1 MLHRVEPLRNSL
13 KSLQDESQ
21 VNEIKARDLDAV
33 IQQLEKSIAKYKTE
47 YAELISE
54 AQTIKLDLT
63 TVQSKVDR
71 SVALLSSLSNE
82 KTRWENSNESF
93 KIQMSTIIGDVV
105 LSSAF
110 MAYGG
115 YFDQAM
121 RNTLFTTWI
130 NHLKDANLKFK
141 EDLARIEYLSNA
153 DERLNWNASALPTDD
168 LCIENAIMLKRFNRY
183 PLIIDPSGQATDFI
197 MNMYRDRKITKTSFL
212 DNSFRKNLESALRF
226 GNPILIQDVENYD
239 PILNPVLNK
248 EIRRTGGRV
257 LITLGDQDIDFSPS
271 FTMFLT
277 TRDPTVEFAPDTC
290 SRVTFVNF
298 TVTRASLQ
306 AQCLHQVLKCERP
319 DVEEKRLDLLK
330 VQGEFQRRL
339 RALEK
344 GLLQALNDVKGRI
357 LDDDSII
364 GKLEKIKKEAAEISR
379 KVAETDTIMKEV
391 DTVINQY
398 LALAQS
404 CSSIFFTM
412 DTLNQLHAMYQ
423 YSLQYFLEIFNNVLT
438 NNKNLSS
445 IKDPNQR
452 LLTITHDLFYMT
464 YYRVARGMLH
474 YDRIVLALLLSK
486 IFLKGFKNEP
496 SIETEFRQMLNSN
509 VALIASN
516 SAQSGPLVDNL
527 TTEQTDAMLRL
538 SKTPAFKNL
547 KNQIMTTKDF
557 VKWLESDNPETN
569 VPTLWTETITLSEI
583 AVVMKKLL
591 IIKAFRPDK
600 FISMAEIFVAS
611 VFDPE
616 FMQQAENLLDFAN
629 IVENE
634 IKATTPILMCS
645 VPGYDA
651 SGRVEDLA
659 AEKGKPIVS
668 IAIGSAEGFAEA
680 EKALNTSSK
689 TGRWVLLK
697 NVHLATQWLV
707 QLEKKMHSLNP
718 NPEFRLFLSME
729 INTKT
734 PSNLL
739 RLGRTFVI
747 EPPPGIKA
755 NLLRTLSVIPTSRM
769 NKQPNERS
777 RLYFLL
783 AWLHAIIQERL
794 RYVPLGWSKSYEF
807 NESDLRCALDTI
819 DCWVDTVAGGRAN
832 LPPNKVPFDAIF
844 TLMSDCVYGGKID
857 NGFDRRLLDTFL
869 KKLFTVESFDADHKL
884 VEDEAFVITIPEA
897 TRREQYIQWVENLKH
912 QQTPSWLGL
921 PNSAEKI
928 LLTNYGVEITNKL
941 LKLSVMDEEE
951 EELAYTPTEEHSAA
965 KEKKD
970 GQPAWMRQLKETI
983 LDWKKI
989 LPNSLSSIKRTI
1001 ENIKDP
1007 LFRFFER
1014 EINAGSNLLKTVV
1027 LDLDDV
1033 LLICEG
1039 KKKQTNYHRQLLKDL
1054 AKGSFKLVKNL
1065 IFIYHKHF

>member
-21 VNEIKARDLDAV
+21 VNEVKARDLDAV

-71 SVALLSSLSNE
+71 SVALLSSLSSE
-82 KTRWENSNESF
+82 RTRWENSNESF

-121 RNTLFTTWI
+121 RNTLFSTWI

-141 EDLARIEYLSNA
+141 EDIARIEYLSNA

-277 TRDPTVEFAPDTC
+277 TRDPTVEFAPDIC

-364 GKLEKIKKEAAEISR
+364 GKLEKIKQEAAEISR
-379 KVAETDTIMKEV
+379 KVAETDTVMKEV

-423 YSLQYFLEIFNNVLT
+423 YSLQYFLEIFNTVLT
-438 NNKNLSS
+438 NNKNLST
-445 IKDPNQR
+445 IKDSNQR

-516 SAQSGPLVDNL
+516 SNQSGPLVDNL

-538 SKTPAFKNL
+538 SKTPAFKDL
-547 KNQIMTTKDF
+547 KNQIMSNKDF
-557 VKWLESDNPETN
+557 VKWLESDNPELN
-569 VPTLWTETITLSEI
+569 VPSLWTQTTPLGDIGI
-583 AVVMKKLL
+583 VMKKLL

-600 FISMAEIFVAS
+600 FISMSEIFVTS
-611 VFDPE
+611 VFDEE
-616 FMQQAENLLDFAN
+616 FLQQAENLLDFAN

-659 AEKGKPIVS
+659 AEKGKQIVS
-668 IAIGSAEGFAEA
+668 IAIGSAEGFTEA

-869 KKLFTVESFDADHKL
+869 KKLFTVASFDADHKL

-897 TRREQYIQWVENLKH
+897 TRREQYVQWIENLKH

-951 EELAYTPTEEHSAA
+951 EELAYTPTEEHS

-970 GQPAWMRQLKETI
+970 GQPVWMRQLKETAS
-983 LDWKKI
+983 DWKKI
-989 LPNSLSSIKRTI
+989 LPSSLTSIKRTI

-1054 AKGSFKLVKNL
+1054 AKG
-1065 IFIYHKHF
+1065 